1 MCCKGAAC
9 DIQLI
14 GKYEGRVFEQRSVT
28 FFMGEGSEEGLIDGV
43 ELAVRK
49 MKKGEKCEVIIKP
62 EYAFGPNGKPEYSI
76 PKDYSEVVYE
86 ITLNNFE
93 KVKESYQMDNSERI
107 EQSVL
112 VKTKGTKY
120 FKVLFGLYVICR
132 FINCFLIKS
141 L

>member
-1 MCCKGAAC
+1 
-9 DIQLI
+9 
-14 GKYEGRVFEQRSVT
+14 
-28 FFMGEGSEEGLIDGV
+28 MGEGSEEGLVNGV

-62 EYAFGPNGKPEYSI
+62 EYAFGPNGKLEFSI

-86 ITLNNFE
+86 IKLNNFE

-107 EQSVL
+107 EQSIL

-120 FKVLFGLYVICR
+120 FKVLFGLHMICK
-132 FINCFLIKS
+132 FINCFLVKFLS
-141 L
+141 LFYRLI